1 MIQIMTVHTNG
12 KRKTAKARA
21 TIKEGNGTLR
31 INSRPLHIW
40 SDQND
45 MEEDRIKE
53 PLNIAGSDVVDDLNI
68 RVNTEGGGKQGQT
81 EAIRMAIARGLVE
94 YTDDDQLERDFREY
108 DRNMMVEDPR
118 RTETRKPSQSSKGA
132 RHKQQK
138 SYR

>member
-1 MIQIMTVHTNG
+1 MAATHTSG

-21 TIKEGNGTLR
+21 TVTEGEGTLR
-31 INSRPLHIW
+31 INSKPLHTYR
-40 SDQND
+40 DMFQN
-45 MEEDRIKE
+45 RVNE
-53 PLNIAGSDVVDDLNI
+53 PLTIAGEEVFGDLKI
-68 RVNTEGGGKQGQT
+68 TVNTEGGGIQAQA
-81 EAIRMAIARGLVE
+81 EAARMAVARALVE
-94 YTDDDQLERDFREY
+94 HTDSDELERDFREY

>member
-1 MIQIMTVHTNG
+1 VATHTSG

-21 TIKEGNGTLR
+21 TVKEGEGTLR
-31 INSRPLHIW
+31 INSRPLKTYREMF
-40 SDQND
+40 QQ
-45 MEEDRIKE
+45 RVKE
-53 PLNIAGSDVVDDLNI
+53 PLTIAGEDVFGDLEIEVD
-68 RVNTEGGGKQGQT
+68 TEGGGIQAQA
-81 EAIRMAIARGLVE
+81 EAARMAVARALVE
-94 YTDDDQLERDFREY
+94 HTGSDELERDFREY

>member
-1 MIQIMTVHTNG
+1 MPTHSNG

-21 TIKEGNGTLR
+21 SVTEGDGRLR
-31 INSRPLHIW
+31 INSRPLKTW
-40 SDQND
+40 PEMPRNK
-45 MEEDRIKE
+45 IKE
-53 PLNIAGSDVVDDLNI
+53 PLVIAGEEIVDDI
-68 RVNTEGGGKQGQT
+68 DIEVNVNGGGVQAQA

-94 YTDDDQLERDFREY
+94 HTGSDDLERDFRDY

>member
-1 MIQIMTVHTNG
+1 MVHTNG

-21 TIKEGNGTLR
+21 SVTDGEGTLR
-31 INSRPLHIW
+31 INSRPVHLW
-40 SDQND
+40 ANQSGMQ
-45 MEEDRIKE
+45 EQRVKE
-53 PLNIAGSDVVDDLNI
+53 PLNIAGQDVVDEVNI
-68 RVNTEGGGKQGQT
+68 KVDVNGGGRQSQT
-81 EAIRMAIARGLVE
+81 EAVRMAIARGLVE
-94 YTDDDQLERDFREY
+94 YTEDDELEREFRDY

>member
-1 MIQIMTVHTNG
+1 MPTHSNG

-21 TIKEGNGTLR
+21 SIKEGDGTLR
-31 INSRPLHIW
+31 INSRPLKTW
-40 SDQND
+40 PEMPRNK
-45 MEEDRIKE
+45 IKE
-53 PLNIAGSDVVDDLNI
+53 PLVIAGEEVIEDLGI
-68 RVNTEGGGKQGQT
+68 EVNVNGGGIQAQA

-94 YTDDDQLERDFREY
+94 HTGSDDLERDFREY

>member
-1 MIQIMTVHTNG
+1 MTETTHSKG

-21 TIKEGNGTLR
+21 TIKEGDGTLR
-31 INSRPLHIW
+31 INSRPLHV
-40 SDQND
+40 QRD
-45 MEEDRIKE
+45 MIQERIKE
-53 PLNIAGSDVVDDLNI
+53 PLIIAGEEVYEDLNI
-68 RVNTEGGGKQGQT
+68 KVESHGGGIQGQA

-94 YTDDDQLERDFREY
+94 HTDNDDLEREFRDY

-132 RHKQQK
+132 RHKKQK

>member
-1 MIQIMTVHTNG
+1 MTTQTTG

-21 TIKEGNGTLR
+21 TITEGEGTLR
-31 INSRPLHIW
+31 INGRPLDTYREKIR
-40 SDQND
+40 
-45 MEEDRIKE
+45 ERIKE
-53 PLNIAGSDVVDDLNI
+53 PLLIAGEEVYGDLNI
-68 RVNTEGGGKQGQT
+68 KVSSNGGGIQGQA

-94 YTDDDQLERDFREY
+94 ETGNKELERDFREY
-108 DRNMMVEDPR
+108 DRNMMVEYPR

>member
-1 MIQIMTVHTNG
+1 MSDTVHTNG

-21 TIKEGNGTLR
+21 AIGDGEGTLR

-40 SDQND
+40 ADQSE
-45 MEEDRIKE
+45 MQQGRIKE
-53 PLNIAGSDVVDDLNI
+53 PLNIAGEEIVGDLEI
-68 RVNTEGGGKQGQT
+68 EVNVNGGGKQGQA

-94 YTDDDQLERDFREY
+94 WTGSDQLEKDFRDY
-108 DRNMMVEDPR
+108 DRNMIVEDPR

>member
-1 MIQIMTVHTNG
+1 MAVHTNG

-21 TIKEGNGTLR
+21 TVKEGEGKLR
-31 INSRPLHIW
+31 INSRPLQIW
-40 SDQND
+40 SDQSD
-45 MEEDRIKE
+45 MQAERIKE
-53 PLNIAGSDVVDDLNI
+53 PLNIAGEDIVSGVDI
-68 RVNTEGGGKQGQT
+68 QVNTEGGGKQGQT

-94 YTDDDQLERDFREY
+94 YTENDQLEREFRDY

>member
-1 MIQIMTVHTNG
+1 VATHTSG

-21 TIKEGNGTLR
+21 TVKEGEGTLR
-31 INSRPLHIW
+31 INSRPLHTYR
-40 SDQND
+40 D
-45 MEEDRIKE
+45 MFQDRVNE
-53 PLNIAGSDVVDDLNI
+53 PLTIAGEEVFGDLKITVD
-68 RVNTEGGGKQGQT
+68 TEGGGIQAQA
-81 EAIRMAIARGLVE
+81 EAARMAVARALVE
-94 YTDDDQLERDFREY
+94 HTGDDDLERDFRDY

>member
-1 MIQIMTVHTNG
+1 MTHATG

-21 TIKEGNGTLR
+21 AVTEGEGTLR
-31 INSRPLHIW
+31 VNSRPLNTYRD
-40 SDQND
+40 SFQ
-45 MEEDRIKE
+45 RRVKE
-53 PLNIAGSDVVDDLNI
+53 PLLIATEDVYGDLEI
-68 RVNTEGGGKQGQT
+68 RVNTEGGGVQAQA
-81 EAIRMAIARGLVE
+81 EAVRMAIARALVE
-94 YTDDDQLERDFREY
+94 HTGDEDLERDFREY

>member
-1 MIQIMTVHTNG
+1 MSEEIHTSG

-21 TIKEGNGTLR
+21 TLKEGGNGTLR
-31 INSRPLHIW
+31 VNGRPLKVLPKMI
-40 SDQND
+40 QR
-45 MEEDRIKE
+45 RIKE
-53 PLNIAGSDVVDDLNI
+53 PLTIAGEEVYEDLEIELNL
-68 RVNTEGGGKQGQT
+68 NGGGQQGQA
-81 EAIRMAIARGLVE
+81 EAARMAIARGLVE
-94 YTDDDQLERDFREY
+94 YTDSDELEREFRDY

>member
-1 MIQIMTVHTNG
+1 MSDAVHTNG

-21 TIKEGNGTLR
+21 SVTEGDGTLR
-31 INSRPLHIW
+31 INSRPLDIW
-40 SDQND
+40 ADQSDMQA
-45 MEEDRIKE
+45 ERIKE
-53 PLNIAGSDVVDDLNI
+53 PLNIAGSDIVEDVDI
-68 RVNTEGGGKQGQT
+68 KVNAEGGGKQGQT

-94 YTDDDQLERDFREY
+94 YTGSDQLERDFRDY
-108 DRNMMVEDPR
+108 DRNMIVEDPR

>member
-1 MIQIMTVHTNG
+1 MPTHTNG

-21 TIKEGNGTLR
+21 TVKEEGEGTLR
-31 INSRPLHIW
+31 INSKPLKTW
-40 SDQND
+40 PEMLRNK
-45 MEEDRIKE
+45 IKE
-53 PLNIAGSDVVDDLNI
+53 PLVIAGEEIVEELDIEVTSN
-68 RVNTEGGGKQGQT
+68 GGGVQGQA
-81 EAIRMAIARGLVE
+81 EAIRMAIARGLVDH
-94 YTDDDQLERDFREY
+94 TGNDDLERDFREY

>member
-1 MIQIMTVHTNG
+1 MATHTSG

-21 TIKEGNGTLR
+21 TVKDDGEGTLR
-31 INSRPLHIW
+31 INSRPLHTYREMF
-40 SDQND
+40 Q
-45 MEEDRIKE
+45 DRVKE
-53 PLNIAGSDVVDDLNI
+53 PLTIAGEDVFGDLEITVD
-68 RVNTEGGGKQGQT
+68 TEGGGIQAQA
-81 EAIRMAIARGLVE
+81 EAARMAVARALVDH
-94 YTDDDQLERDFREY
+94 TGDDDLERDFRDY

>member
-1 MIQIMTVHTNG
+1 MSDEAVHASG

-21 TIKEGNGTLR
+21 TITEGDGELR
-31 INSRPLHIW
+31 INSRPLHVQEEMV
-40 SDQND
+40 QN
-45 MEEDRIKE
+45 RVKE
-53 PLNIAGSDVVDDLNI
+53 PLTIAGEEIYGDLKI
-68 RVNTEGGGKQGQT
+68 EVNANGGGVQGQA
-81 EAIRMAIARGLVE
+81 EAMRMAVARALVE
-94 YTDDDQLERDFREY
+94 WTGSEDLEREFREY